1 MAKTK
6 GAQTI
11 ELVAGRK
18 IVVSTGVGKT
28 NAEELVWLTEN
39 VLAEAK
45 NWKDGWAYVADCS
58 NMKPVGP
65 GEIGYLVDMTKAFV
79 GAGCKAFGFA
89 EGHSV
94 MLKIQAQKNTEMSKT
109 GVPEGH
115 FATVEEALDW
125 IKNDIGL

>member
-11 ELVAGRK
+11 ELVSGRK
-18 IVVSTGVGKT
+18 IILSTGVGKT
-28 NAEELVWLTEN
+28 NAEELIWLKETI
-39 VLAEAK
+39 LADVK
-45 NWKDGWAYVADCS
+45 NWKDGWAYIADCS

-65 GEIGYLVDMTKAFV
+65 SEIPHLIEMTKAFV
-79 GAGCKAFGFA
+79 DAGCKAFGFA

-115 FATVEEALDW
+115 FATVEEVLDW
-125 IKNDIGL
+125 IKKDIGL